1 MAAALRHRG
10 PDSSGIEVVDNVG
23 LVHTRLAIVDPT
35 AAGAQPMSDPAG
47 EWMLT
52 YNGEVFN
59 HAELRDRLP
68 GLDYRGG
75 SDTETLLHA
84 LRVWGDAAIARCNGL
99 FAFAALDRLAGR
111 LLLVRDR
118 FGVKPLYYA
127 PRTDGLWF
135 ASEIGV
141 LLAAG
146 VERRPRADVLL
157 HTLDHGWA
165 NGPLTGVEG
174 VFRVLPGHAIEVDLA
189 TPRTT
194 RMALV

>member
-1 MAAALRHRG
+1 MPSCAIACRGSTTAAAATPRRCCTRCVSG
-10 PDSSGIEVVDNVG
+10 ATPRSPAATGSSPSPRS
-23 LVHTRLAIVDPT
+23 TR
-35 AAGAQPMSDPAG
+35 
-47 EWMLT
+47 
-52 YNGEVFN
+52 
-59 HAELRDRLP
+59 R
-68 GLDYRGG
+68 
-75 SDTETLLHA
+75 
-84 LRVWGDAAIARCNGL
+84 
-99 FAFAALDRLAGR
+99 AGR

-146 VERRPRADVLL
+146 IERRPRADVLV

-174 VFRVLPGHAIEVDLA
+174 VYRVLPGHAIEVDLA
-189 TPRTT
+189 TARTT